1 MKVKPYKQFYLL
13 RKEDVS
19 GVSGEGIIAQGV
31 ILHSGQV
38 VMEWLTANGSIA
50 IYKSIDEIQVL
61 HAHGGK
67 TEVVYIK

>member
-1 MKVKPYKQFYLL
+1 
-13 RKEDVS
+13 
-19 GVSGEGIIAQGV
+19 
-31 ILHSGQV
+31 
-38 VMEWLTANGSIA
+38 MEWLTANGSIA